1 MKRLLAISLMLVI
14 FLPACTKEKVSP
26 TVTDQVTMQ
35 LQKVIKDNGTK
46 RVIAWSDKT
55 GFPSNIPS
63 TVGTFW
69 TFSNGFITITGYGTG
84 SNFTWNLL
92 YLDSYDVSND
102 DQRTLLLHFK
112 S

>member
-1 MKRLLAISLMLVI
+1 MKKLLVISLMLAI

-26 TVTDQVTMQ
+26 TVADQVTMQ
-35 LQKVIKDNGTK
+35 LQKVIKDNGTT
-46 RVIAWSDKT
+46 RVIAWSDKA
-55 GFPSNIPS
+55 GLPSNIPS
-63 TVGTFW
+63 SVGTFW
-69 TFSNGFITITGYGTG
+69 TFSNGFITIAGYGST

-102 DQRTLLLHFK
+102 DQRTLFLHFK